1 MPKTDPTRRFDPAGA
16 GESSPSLSLRPLLDA
31 EVWRDY
37 QLLEAIEERS
47 TVTQRTLAARLGIA
61 LGLTNLYLKRLIHK
75 GYVKCVT
82 THPRRLM
89 YVITPRG
96 AARKARLT
104 LDFMK
109 YSLALYRDARHHVR
123 RRLDGRLGLRTRVAL
138 YGTGEAAELAFLL
151 LREIGAEP
159 VAAFDET
166 GGGQFLGMP
175 VHRIAEHQRVAYD
188 VLIVAL
194 LDRTQPAVNALV
206 SVGVPRDKLVLLREE
221 AAGKRTNAARGR
233 NVDAAKRGRPA

>member
-1 MPKTDPTRRFDPAGA
+1 LPKLDRSLDRANAGA
-16 GESSPSLSLRPLLDA
+16 PSPPASVRPLGL

-37 QLLEAIEERS
+37 HLLEAIEEQS
-47 TVTQRTLAARLGIA
+47 TITQRTLAARLGVA
-61 LGLTNLYLKRLIHK
+61 LGLTNLYLKRLVKK

-82 THPRRLM
+82 ASPKRLR

-96 AARKARLT
+96 AAHKARLA

-123 RRLDGRLGLRTRVAL
+123 RGLDGRLSRWNRVAL

-151 LREIGAEP
+151 LRESGVEP
-159 VAAFDET
+159 IAAFDET
-166 GGGQFLGMP
+166 GDKQFLGMP
-175 VHRIAEHQRVAYD
+175 VHRIAEHRGVAYD

-194 LDRTQPAVNALV
+194 LDQTQPAIDALI
-206 SVGVPRDKLVLLREE
+206 SAGVARDKLVLLRED
-221 AAGKRTNAARGR
+221 ATSRRTKPVRTRSLTARPG
-233 NVDAAKRGRPA
+233 DSE